1 MNGTASVHLRFCEGA
16 LLAAIAG
23 TAFPWD
29 AEVAPWWT
37 CYYRLID
44 IMDYFSGMY

>member
-29 AEVAPWWT
+29 AEVALGGPAI
-37 CYYRLID
+37 ID
-44 IMDYFSGMY
+44 L